1 MNTSIRRVF
10 VMSSLTLALG
20 PQGFSQSPVTRD
32 GVQGSETIRGY
43 RLSPDGRT
51 VLDPSGHVF
60 LRLPAM
66 KRKAVPELMGMLQ
79 QGPDIEL
86 FLRRWDDP
94 DPSGGT
100 QFRLEIFLGR
110 RGAEAAFVHDF
121 TLSGSNHWVRFFQ
134 PPDHRDSPGGFI
146 DENVGSITMLTYSL
160 APDRQSMQE
169 LYASTGYGSSEIID
183 LDGDGVYELVGW
195 GRVSIPGCNFFHAG
209 GPGGGPG
216 SVPEIFVRAG
226 PGYREAWPPPDWAS
240 ATYGDKSTNP
250 DWGKMFQ
257 ADASLADLHGD
268 GVVELIVLQ
277 ERLVDNPAQ
286 VLAVY
291 RLEDKSFRLV
301 AQTTLPRERIAF
313 RVAAGD
319 SPGGKQILV
328 RTVAP
333 ADCRVVGGEER
344 GTAKVY
350 ILRGDELQ
358 EVQP

>member
-1 MNTSIRRVF
+1 MKTSITRVLAIG
-10 VMSSLTLALG
+10 SLTLALG
-20 PQGFSQSPVTRD
+20 QLGFSQSPKTRD

-43 RLSPDGRT
+43 RLSPDGRI
-51 VLDPSGHVF
+51 VLDPTGRVF

-86 FLRRWDDP
+86 FVRQPDDP
-94 DPSGGT
+94 DPSGGS
-100 QFRLEIFLGR
+100 QYRLEIFRGR

-134 PPDHRDSPGGFI
+134 PPDTRDSPEVFI
-146 DENVGSITMLTYSL
+146 DVNVGSITILTYRL
-160 APDRQSMQE
+160 APDRLSMQE
-169 LYASTGYGSSEIID
+169 LHASIGYGSSEIID
-183 LDGDGVYELVGW
+183 LDADGVYEMVGW

-216 SVPEIFVRAG
+216 TVPEIFVRAG
-226 PGYREAWPPPDWAS
+226 AGYKEAWPPLDWAS

-250 DWGKMFQ
+250 EWGKMFQ
-257 ADASLADLHGD
+257 ADASLADLGGD

-277 ERLVDNPAQ
+277 QRLAENAAQ

-301 AQTTLPRERIAF
+301 AQTTLPRERVAF
-313 RVAAGD
+313 HVEAGD
-319 SPGGKQILV
+319 SPSGKEILV

-333 ADCRVVGGEER
+333 ADCRVVGGEEK
-344 GTAKVY
+344 GTVKAY
-350 ILRGDELQ
+350 LLRGDKLQ